1 MLWIAYTSFRVESSI
16 FGESVLS
23 PANEYTLQNYET
35 VLSVTNFPRY
45 FLNSLEI
52 GLTVTA
58 LSLFVS
64 IIGAYGLSRFDVK
77 GKNALIIGIF
87 STQMFPQVL
96 LMIPI
101 YLVIVAL
108 SMLNRVIG
116 VVLGQMIL
124 ILPFQIWMLKGYFDG
139 LPPEIDDAAQ
149 IDGTNI
155 AQRLLLVILPVASP
169 GVAVAAFY
177 SFVVSWGDYLIVSVR
192 AKGADGRGVALVGDP
207 SPFRPA
213 VAQPGVGRRLAA
225 PRVAAAVDAAR
236 RLLPLRRAG
245 QAHRRPAPLA
255 CPFAERQRIV
265 PRHHHHR
272 VVWLAAHVAALA
284 ERAPPI
290 AVQAGDGLGIA
301 QRAGVIAERA
311 PRPGCA
317 APPGGIGEGRVL
329 RDSHRV

>member
-1 MLWIAYTSFRVESSI
+1 MKTRSGIRVRTAVLSYLVVLISLIFFVGPMLWIAYTSFRVESSI
-16 FGESVLS
+16 FTESVLS
-23 PANEYTLQNYET
+23 PANEYTLQNYQT
-35 VLSVTNFPRY
+35 ILSVTDFPLY
-45 FLNSLEI
+45 FLNSLKI

-177 SFVVSWGDYLIVSVR
+177 SFVVSWGDYLIVSVVSQGNATATVTLAIQR
-192 AKGADGRGVALVGDP
+192 LTASLLVRWG
-207 SPFRPA
+207 
-213 VAQPGVGRRLAA
+213 Q
-225 PRVAAAVDAAR
+225 VAAITV
-236 RLLPLRRAG
+236 
-245 QAHRRPAPLA
+245 LA
-255 CPFAERQRIV
+255 IV
-265 PRHHHHR
+265 PT
-272 VVWLAAHVAALA
+272 LLLFSF
-284 ERAPPI
+284 
-290 AVQAGDGLGIA
+290 VQGRLVEGLTAGAIK
-301 QRAGVIAERA
+301 
-311 PRPGCA
+311 
-317 APPGGIGEGRVL
+317 EG
-329 RDSHRV
+329 

>member
-1 MLWIAYTSFRVESSI
+1 MKTRSGIRVRTAVLSYLVVLISLIFFVGPMLWIAYTSFRVESSI

-23 PANEYTLQNYET
+23 PANEYTLQNYQT
-35 VLSVTNFPRY
+35 ILSVTDFPLY
-45 FLNSLEI
+45 FLNSLKI

-177 SFVVSWGDYLIVSVR
+177 SFVVSWGDYLIVSVVSQGNATATVTLAIQR
-192 AKGADGRGVALVGDP
+192 LTASLLVRWG
-207 SPFRPA
+207 
-213 VAQPGVGRRLAA
+213 Q
-225 PRVAAAVDAAR
+225 VAAITV
-236 RLLPLRRAG
+236 
-245 QAHRRPAPLA
+245 LA
-255 CPFAERQRIV
+255 IV
-265 PRHHHHR
+265 PTI
-272 VVWLAAHVAALA
+272 LLFSF
-284 ERAPPI
+284 
-290 AVQAGDGLGIA
+290 VQGRLVEGLTAGAIK
-301 QRAGVIAERA
+301 
-311 PRPGCA
+311 
-317 APPGGIGEGRVL
+317 EG
-329 RDSHRV
+329 

>member
-1 MLWIAYTSFRVESSI
+1 MKTRSGIRVRTAVLSYLVVLISLIFFVGPMLWIAYTSVRVESSI
-16 FGESVLS
+16 FTESVLS
-23 PANEYTLQNYET
+23 PANEYTLQNYQT
-35 VLSVTNFPRY
+35 ILSVTDFPLY
-45 FLNSLEI
+45 FLNSLKI

-58 LSLFVS
+58 LSLFIS

-108 SMLNRVIG
+108 GMLNRVVG

-155 AQRLLLVILPVASP
+155 PQRLIWVILPVAAP

-177 SFVVSWGDYLIVSVR
+177 SFVVSWGDYLIVSVVSQGNATATVTLAIQR
-192 AKGADGRGVALVGDP
+192 LTSSLLVRWG
-207 SPFRPA
+207 
-213 VAQPGVGRRLAA
+213 Q
-225 PRVAAAVDAAR
+225 VAAITV
-236 RLLPLRRAG
+236 
-245 QAHRRPAPLA
+245 LA
-255 CPFAERQRIV
+255 IV
-265 PRHHHHR
+265 PTI
-272 VVWLAAHVAALA
+272 LLFSF
-284 ERAPPI
+284 
-290 AVQAGDGLGIA
+290 VQSRLVEGLTAGAIK
-301 QRAGVIAERA
+301 
-311 PRPGCA
+311 
-317 APPGGIGEGRVL
+317 EG
-329 RDSHRV
+329 